1 MGASFLPQPYPE
13 PESSLPESGR
23 DEARQED
30 GGLGAPSSLLP
41 PPAAPPGPR
50 SLAEWRRQKV
60 ADLAARFP
68 DTDVWR
74 DDAASTYRATG
85 PWCDLE
91 NPDIH
96 LLGVHMSVEREA
108 RP

>member
-1 MGASFLPQPYPE
+1 VAARLPGQGQGAAGAE
-13 PESSLPESGR
+13 P
-23 DEARQED
+23 
-30 GGLGAPSSLLP
+30 APADALA
-41 PPAAPPGPR
+41 PAAPPGPR
-50 SLAEWRRQKV
+50 TLQEWRRQKV

-96 LLGVHMSVEREA
+96 LLGVHMSVEREG